1 MGEERMKKWG
11 IGFVLEE
18 INPGGK
24 RWSKCRFTVEFLLL
38 EVEI

>member
-1 MGEERMKKWG
+1 MKKWG
-11 IGFVLEE
+11 VGSLLVE

-38 EVEI
+38 EVVI